1 MYPAAALRPPAQ
13 TGHVGLGPAFVD
25 EDETRRVQ
33 SSLEPA
39 PLPAGL
45 QDIGAVLLAGAERL
59 FLYVR
64 SMDAKA

>member
-13 TGHVGLGPAFVD
+13 TGHVGPAFVD

-64 SMDAKA
+64 SMDARA